1 MKKLYFLNRILLVL
15 IFAFFFNCKEN
26 NKKKEAN
33 EKEQIKPFLKKP
45 PKDDIT
51 FHIDTTKEYEYRTGT
66 SGDYTY
72 NYNAYGF
79 DKNGNEVT
87 GKITVNGKY
96 GNGILFN
103 LNNEEIDIDVEWI
116 GKGKLLATDKD
127 GNEYELSVDED

>member
-33 EKEQIKPFLKKP
+33 EKEQIKPFLKIP
-45 PKDDIT
+45 PRDDVT
-51 FHIDTTKEYEYRTGT
+51 FHMDTTKEYEYRTGT

-79 DKNGNEVT
+79 DNDGNEVT
-87 GKITVNGKY
+87 VNIAVDGKY
-96 GNGILFN
+96 GNGILIKAN
-103 LNNEEIDIDVEWI
+103 GEEIDINVEWI
-116 GKGKLLATDKD
+116 SNGKLLAKD
-127 GNEYELSVDED
+127 EEGNEYELYVDED